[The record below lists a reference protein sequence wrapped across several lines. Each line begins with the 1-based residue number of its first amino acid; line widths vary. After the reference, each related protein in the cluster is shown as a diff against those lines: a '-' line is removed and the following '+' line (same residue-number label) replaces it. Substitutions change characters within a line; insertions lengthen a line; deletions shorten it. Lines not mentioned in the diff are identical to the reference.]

1 MSAPDGHMSDP
12 ATGGPDS
19 GSVESGSLPAAAG
32 DRLSPDEAAIEAT
45 RAPLMEHLVEL
56 RNRLFWCVIAVFVGF
71 AVCFSVWQHILR
83 WLLLPYEHA
92 VIAVKGPEALKTGM
106 ALIYTAPLEAFITQ
120 LRVAFFG
127 GICLAFP
134 VIAFQLYRF
143 VAPGLYSHEK
153 RAFTPFLA
161 MAPVLFTLGAA
172 MAYFV
177 VMPMVMQF
185 SLRQE
190 LAPAAGQ
197 ASVVYQGK
205 ISEYVG
211 MITTLIL
218 GFGACFQLPVVQV
231 LLGRAG
237 LVDSAAW
244 LSGARYAILGI
255 FVVAAVVTPPDVI
268 SQLALAVPLC
278 ALYYIGALVVRIG
291 ERPKA
296 GGAA

>member
-1 MSAPDGHMSDP
+1 MTDLIPHQDQPDPPLSA
-12 ATGGPDS
+12 
-19 GSVESGSLPAAAG
+19 
-32 DRLSPDEAAIEAT
+32 DEAAIEAT

-56 RNRLFWCVIAVFVGF
+56 RDRLLWSVGSIAVGF
-71 AVCFSVWQHILR
+71 AICFSVWKFILH
-83 WLLLPYEHA
+83 WLLLPYENA
-92 VIAVKGPEALKTGM
+92 VIAVKGVEALNSTM
-106 ALIYTAPLEAFITQ
+106 SLISTAPLEAFITQ
-120 LRVAFFG
+120 IKVAMFG

-134 VIAFQLYRF
+134 MIAFQLYRF

-153 RAFTPFLA
+153 RAFTPFLV
-161 MAPVLFTLGAA
+161 MAPVLFTMGAA

-190 LAPAAGQ
+190 FAPTEGGVG
-197 ASVVYQGK
+197 VVYQGK

-237 LVDSAAW
+237 IVDGQTW
-244 LSGARYAILGI
+244 LDNGRYAIFGI
-255 FVVAAVVTPPDVI
+255 FVVAAIVTPPDVI
-268 SQLALAVPLC
+268 SQFSLAIPLIV
-278 ALYYIGALVVRIG
+278 LYYIGGFLVKMG
-291 ERPKA
+291 DPKEPKTN
-296 GGAA
+296 

>member
-1 MSAPDGHMSDP
+1 MSSLVPLEPDEVGKAHLD
-12 ATGGPDS
+12 A
-19 GSVESGSLPAAAG
+19 E
-32 DRLSPDEAAIEAT
+32 EAAIEAT

-56 RNRLFWCVIAVFVGF
+56 RDRLIWSLGSIAVGF
-71 AVCFSVWQHILR
+71 AICFAIWHLILR
-83 WLLLPYEHA
+83 GLLLPYENA
-92 VIAVKGPEALKTGM
+92 VIAVKGAQALKQGM
-106 ALIYTAPLEAFITQ
+106 GLIYTAPLEAFLTQ
-120 LRVAFFG
+120 IKVALFG

-134 VIAFQLYRF
+134 MIAFQMYRF

-153 RAFTPFLA
+153 RAFTPFLL
-161 MAPVLFTLGAA
+161 MAPVLFTMGAA

-190 LAPAAGQ
+190 LAAG
-197 ASVVYQGK
+197 AGAVSVVYQGK

-218 GFGACFQLPVVQV
+218 GFGICFQLPVVQL

-237 LVDSAAW
+237 IVDGVAW
-244 LSGARYAILGI
+244 MEGGRYAIVGI

-268 SQLALAVPLC
+268 SQLALAIPLII
-278 ALYYIGALVVRIG
+278 LYYLGAFLVKLG
-291 ERPKA
+291 DKKD
-296 GGAA
+296 AAAVDSA

>member
-1 MSAPDGHMSDP
+1 MTDLIPHQDQPDPPLSA
-12 ATGGPDS
+12 
-19 GSVESGSLPAAAG
+19 
-32 DRLSPDEAAIEAT
+32 DEAAIEAT

-56 RNRLFWCVIAVFVGF
+56 RDRLLWSVGSIAVGF
-71 AVCFSVWQHILR
+71 AICFSVWKFILH
-83 WLLLPYEHA
+83 WLLLPYENA
-92 VIAVKGPEALKTGM
+92 VIAVKGVEALNSTM
-106 ALIYTAPLEAFITQ
+106 SLISTAPLEAFITQ
-120 LRVAFFG
+120 IKVAMFG

-134 VIAFQLYRF
+134 MIAFQLYRF

-153 RAFTPFLA
+153 RAFTPFLV
-161 MAPVLFTLGAA
+161 MAPVLFTMGAA

-190 LAPAAGQ
+190 FAPTEGGVG
-197 ASVVYQGK
+197 VVYQGK

-237 LVDSAAW
+237 IVDGQTW
-244 LSGARYAILGI
+244 LDNGRYAIFGI
-255 FVVAAVVTPPDVI
+255 FVVAAIVTPPDVI
-268 SQLALAVPLC
+268 SQFSLAIPLIV
-278 ALYYIGALVVRIG
+278 LYYIGAFLVKMG
-291 ERPKA
+291 DPKEPKTI
-296 GGAA
+296 